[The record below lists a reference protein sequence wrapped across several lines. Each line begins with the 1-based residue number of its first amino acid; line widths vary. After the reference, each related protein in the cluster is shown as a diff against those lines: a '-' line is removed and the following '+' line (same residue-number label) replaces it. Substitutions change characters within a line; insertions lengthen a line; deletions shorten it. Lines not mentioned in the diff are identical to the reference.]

1 MAIKKFRCEYS
12 IILLKDIG
20 GEGMTETKLYDI
32 TKGFSKDKKYVAE
45 LNDEK
50 VVVRLFDNQERKERE
65 YAVMKEV
72 YRRGVTCAK
81 PITIETGKMMTSFI
95 EGIDGEE
102 AIHTLSAQQQYNLGV
117 VASADLRKI
126 HTIEASENTWYEGQ
140 VAKYRRY
147 IARYQELPL
156 KIEGDTQIM
165 QFIEERIHLM
175 KYRPSVLQ
183 HDDFHLP
190 NLIVLDGHYN
200 GVIDFGNFDYGDPVH
215 DFIKLGM
222 FSAELSVPFC
232 KGLLEGYYGGQPSE
246 AFWELY
252 ALYLAMSVFS
262 AIVWGQQMED
272 GANLLQHANRFTA
285 DHDGFTR
292 VVPRW
297 YRESIAF

>member
-1 MAIKKFRCEYS
+1 MREI
-12 IILLKDIG
+12 
-20 GEGMTETKLYDI
+20 KLYDI

-45 LNDEK
+45 MNGEK

-65 YAVMKEV
+65 YAVMEEA
-72 YRRGVTCAK
+72 YGRGVNCAN
-81 PITIETGKMMTSFI
+81 PITIETGKMVSSFI

-102 AIHTLSAQQQYNLGV
+102 AIHTLSAQQQYDLGV
-117 VASADLRKI
+117 AASADLRKI
-126 HTIEASENTWYEGQ
+126 HTIEANENTWYEGQ
-140 VAKYRRY
+140 VSKYRRY

-175 KYRPSVLQ
+175 KGRPSVLQ

-190 NLIVLDGHYN
+190 NLIVNDGHYN
-200 GVIDFGNFDYGDPVH
+200 GVIDFGRFDYGDPVH

-252 ALYLAMSVFS
+252 ALYLAMGVFS
-262 AIVWGQQMED
+262 AIVWGQLMED
-272 GANLLQHANRFTA
+272 GANLLQHAKRFTA

-297 YRESIAF
+297 YEE